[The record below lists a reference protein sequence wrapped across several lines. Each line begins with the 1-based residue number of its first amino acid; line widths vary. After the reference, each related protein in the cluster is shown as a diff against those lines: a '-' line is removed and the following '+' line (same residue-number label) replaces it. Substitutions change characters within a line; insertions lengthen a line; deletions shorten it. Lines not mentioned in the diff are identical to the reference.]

1 MDLLKQLSEM
11 AGAPGR
17 EEHVR
22 AFILEQVKDH
32 VDEWSED
39 AMGNLLCVKR
49 SSKAGAKKLM
59 VACHMDEIAFYVRH
73 VADNGFIRIQQLGGF
88 DARNLF
94 ARRVRI
100 ETRDGEIIHGN
111 LNPAGRPVHV
121 ATPEERTKIPKIGE
135 FFVDTGMSGEEL
147 AGRVRPGDPVT
158 LVQEFVELGSD
169 LVSGKSLDNRI
180 ACWLGVRL
188 LQQVKDP
195 GYELHVVFTVQEE
208 IGVRGAITS
217 AYAVDPDVAVALDVT
232 LAVDT
237 PGVGDEDHITKL
249 GAGAAI
255 KIMDS
260 GTVSH
265 RGLVDA
271 FIDLAQKH
279 EIPHQFEI
287 LPLGGT
293 DAMAMQRA
301 RSGAKTITLSVPTRY
316 VHTVTETASK
326 KDLYATLELLKKF
339 AEEAPDV

>member
-11 AGAPGR
+11 PGAPGR

-22 AFILEQVKDH
+22 ALILEHVKGH
-32 VDEWSED
+32 VDEWRED
-39 AMGNLLCVKR
+39 AMGNLICVKR
-49 SSKAGAKKLM
+49 AGKEGAKRLM
-59 VACHMDEIAFYVRH
+59 LACHMDEIAFYVRH
-73 VADNGFIRIQQLGGF
+73 IDDKGFIRVQQLGGF

-100 ETRDGEIIHGN
+100 ETRSGEEIIGN
-111 LNPAGRPVHV
+111 MNPAGRPVHV
-121 ATPEERTKIPKIGE
+121 ASAEERNKIPKIAE
-135 FFVDTGMSGEEL
+135 FFVDTGLSPDEL
-147 AGRVRPGDPVT
+147 KGKVRPGDPVT
-158 LVQEFVELGSD
+158 LIQEFTELGDD
-169 LVSGKSLDNRI
+169 LVSGKSMDNRI
-180 ACWLGVRL
+180 ACWLGVRVL
-188 LQQVKDP
+188 EQVTSPEYD
-195 GYELHVVFTVQEE
+195 LHVVFTVQEE

-217 AYAVDPDVAVALDVT
+217 AYEVDPDVAIALDVT

-260 GTVSH
+260 GTVSDK
-265 RGLVDA
+265 GLVDA
-271 FIDLAQKH
+271 FIDIAERH

-301 RSGAKTITLSVPTRY
+301 RSGAKAITLSVPTRY
-316 VHTVTETASK
+316 VHTVTETVSR

-339 AEEAPDV
+339 IEQAPGA